1 MSKNRFDRGSA
12 TTLALTGKVMVASD
26 RRDVTPDTGAP
37 VDASAENNWTKI
49 DALLGPPTL
58 VEIARVSCVRE
69 YRPGPHV
76 VSLSPT
82 LKAMP

>member
-1 MSKNRFDRGSA
+1 VSKNRFDRGSA

-49 DALLGPPTL
+49 DAVLGPPAL

>member
-1 MSKNRFDRGSA
+1 MSKNRFDKGSA
-12 TTLALTGKVMVASD
+12 TTLALTGKVIAASA
-26 RRDVTPDTGAP
+26 RRVVTLRTGAP

-49 DALLGPPTL
+49 DALLGPPAL

-76 VSLSPT
+76 VSVSPT

>member
-1 MSKNRFDRGSA
+1 MSKNRFDKGSA
-12 TTLALTGKVMVASD
+12 TMLALTGKVIAASA
-26 RRDVTPDTGAP
+26 RRDVTPRTGAP
-37 VDASAENNWTKI
+37 VDASAENNCTKI
-49 DALLGPPTL
+49 DALPGPPAL

-76 VSLSPT
+76 VSVSPT

>member
-1 MSKNRFDRGSA
+1 VSKNRFDRGSA

-49 DALLGPPTL
+49 DAVLGPPTL

-76 VSLSPT
+76 VSLSPI